1 MDLTVIGMLAGGIGI
16 FLLAV
21 GMLTDGLKLAA
32 GVGLR
37 NMLKSW
43 TRSPL
48 HGVFTGFLITSVVQ
62 SSSAITVATIG
73 FVNAGLL
80 NLTQALG
87 VVYGANIGTT
97 LTGWLVAIIG
107 FDINISALALPIIGV
122 GMLLRLTGGRS
133 RRAAIG
139 MALVGFGLFFIG
151 IQTLKD
157 AFEGIVATLDMERYT
172 LQGIGGLL
180 FYLGLGFLMTM
191 LTQSSSAAI
200 AITLTAAS
208 GGLLGIYAAGA
219 MVIGANLG
227 TTSTAVI
234 SVLGATSNAKR
245 VAGAHVMFNSITG
258 VVALLLLPLMF
269 VVVDAITGFLN
280 IESEP
285 AVSLALFHTVFNV
298 LGVLIMLPLT
308 GRLATFLE
316 RRFKSQEETL
326 GTPRYLDRNV
336 SITPDLALDAAV
348 NELMHLAEVSIG
360 YCRLALK
367 ANAKPNKHSEAT
379 HDAVVRLSR
388 AVGEFIMDLQRNSI
402 PHEVA
407 KTLPKVLRCS
417 QYYLTAVELAKE
429 VLENPSQSSELG
441 DTELLSILNDFH
453 REVSELLN
461 LMDIT
466 AAGFSSAE
474 FEQKTAAV
482 KDHYDEYKERNLRR
496 SVEVGLEVSQVSG
509 LLEHSGNVRRMAT
522 QLAKGTN
529 LLSNLYRQINQQAQQ
544 RAHDDVLHEE
554 LTG

>member
-180 FYLGLGFLMTM
+180 FYLGLGFLMTV

>member
-1 MDLTVIGMLAGGIGI
+1 
-16 FLLAV
+16 
-21 GMLTDGLKLAA
+21 
-32 GVGLR
+32 
-37 NMLKSW
+37 
-43 TRSPL
+43 
-48 HGVFTGFLITSVVQ
+48 
-62 SSSAITVATIG
+62 
-73 FVNAGLL
+73 
-80 NLTQALG
+80 
-87 VVYGANIGTT
+87 
-97 LTGWLVAIIG
+97 
-107 FDINISALALPIIGV
+107 
-122 GMLLRLTGGRS
+122 
-133 RRAAIG
+133 
-139 MALVGFGLFFIG
+139 
-151 IQTLKD
+151 
-157 AFEGIVATLDMERYT
+157 MERYT

-180 FYLGLGFLMTM
+180 FYLGLGFLMTV

-407 KTLPKVLRCS
+407 QTLPKVLRCS

-509 LLEHSGNVRRMAT
+509 LRRMAT